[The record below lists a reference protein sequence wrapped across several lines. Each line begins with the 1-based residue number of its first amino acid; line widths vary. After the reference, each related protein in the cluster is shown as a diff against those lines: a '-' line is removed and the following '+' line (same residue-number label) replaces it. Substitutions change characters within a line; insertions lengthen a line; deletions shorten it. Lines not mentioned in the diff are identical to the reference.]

1 MGPMTEAEAKD
12 FFYTY
17 IDSYK
22 KDWLSDEKKDLLQGA
37 VNCAIQYIVK
47 ETNKETSVLNRK
59 RFEIRDAGIYS
70 LRASGMSLRD
80 IADKYNMSVTRVQQ
94 IIREY
99 DTMLKR
105 REQFGTYSYLLSKHT
120 LNVLRAREITNAEQL
135 LKVDTD
141 RLYYTRGAGES
152 TVLEVSMWQRKTRE
166 GEQNA

>member
-1 MGPMTEAEAKD
+1 MRPMTESEAREL
-12 FFYTY
+12 FYAY
-17 IDSYK
+17 FEPCNKIES
-22 KDWLSDEKKDLLQGA
+22 SDETKDLLQGA

-70 LRASGMSLRD
+70 LRASGMPLRD
-80 IADKYNMSVTRVQQ
+80 IADKYDMSVTRVQQ

-152 TVLEVSMWQRKTRE
+152 TVLEVSMWQRKMRE